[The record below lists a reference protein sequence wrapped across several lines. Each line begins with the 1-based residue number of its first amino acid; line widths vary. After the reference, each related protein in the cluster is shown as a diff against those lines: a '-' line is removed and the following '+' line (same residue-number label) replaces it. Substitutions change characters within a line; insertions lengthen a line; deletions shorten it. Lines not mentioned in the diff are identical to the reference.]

1 MIEESQRQLGDA
13 LKDLSTEVKDS
24 IATLQ
29 SGVNKLVA
37 IEKVTMMALGKS
49 PQECGASEFEGKEKV
64 PEPRPN
70 AGERNA
76 QKVYE
81 CRPVGTRCCSL
92 IQGRNLRV
100 ELAEADPRDR
110 KSSG

>member
-13 LKDLSTEVKDS
+13 LKDLSTEAKDS
-24 IATLQ
+24 TVALQ
-29 SGVNKLVA
+29 SGVNKLA
-37 IEKVTMMALGKS
+37 SIEKVIMMVLEMS
-49 PQECGASEFEGKEKV
+49 PQECGASECEGKEKV

-76 QKVYE
+76 QKVDE
-81 CRPVGTRCCSL
+81 CRQDGTRCCSP

-100 ELAEADPRDR
+100 ELAEADSKDR